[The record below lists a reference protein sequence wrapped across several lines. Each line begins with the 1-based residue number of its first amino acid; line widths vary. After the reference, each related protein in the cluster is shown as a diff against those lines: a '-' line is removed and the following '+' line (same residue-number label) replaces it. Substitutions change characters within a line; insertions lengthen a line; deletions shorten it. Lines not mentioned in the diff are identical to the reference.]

1 MTEQTANIESIEPR
15 RMSQVGFKAIVRA
28 LLKHKLSRVG
38 LVIIILL
45 FSMAIFAPL
54 LAPYNPNE
62 QDLYHVLQ
70 GPSKKH
76 WLGTDNVGRD
86 LLSRVI
92 YGARISMSAS
102 VIATAFSAAI
112 GVILGLIAGY
122 RGGWVDQIIMRLTD
136 TFMVI
141 PGLVFVLVMASA
153 LGPGIKNVIIAII
166 LFTWPG
172 FARIIRGQVLSV
184 RELPYVEAA
193 RASGSSGMRI
203 MFKHLLPNSIAP
215 IIVAAAISLGMAVG
229 IEAGAAFLGVG
240 VQPPTPSWGKALRV
254 GYSYLERVPLFSI
267 APGVLITAAVLAFT
281 LVGDG
286 LRDALDPRL
295 RGEGKTIK

>member
-1 MTEQTANIESIEPR
+1 MTVASTEGIEPR
-15 RMSQVGFKAIVRA
+15 RLSQVGFKAIVRA

-38 LVIIILL
+38 LVIIALL
-45 FSMAIFAPL
+45 FFIAIFAPL
-54 LAPYNPNE
+54 LAPYDPNE
-62 QDLYHVLQ
+62 QDLYSVLQ

-92 YGARISMSAS
+92 YGARLSMT
-102 VIATAFSAAI
+102 VGVVATAFSAVI
-112 GVILGLIAGY
+112 GVIVGLIAGY
-122 RGGWVDQIIMRLTD
+122 RGGWIDQIIMRITD
-136 TFMVI
+136 TFMLI

-184 RELPYVEAA
+184 REHPYVEAA
-193 RASGSSGMRI
+193 RASGSSGARI
-203 MFKHLLPNSIAP
+203 MFRHLLPNSIAP
-215 IIVAAAISLGMAVG
+215 IIVASALSLGAAVG

-240 VQPPTPSWGKALRV
+240 VQPPTPSWGKALRT

-267 APGVLITAAVLAFT
+267 APGVLITAAVLSFI
-281 LVGDG
+281 LLGDG

>member
-1 MTEQTANIESIEPR
+1 MTAPSTIEEIEPR
-15 RMSQVGFKAIVRA
+15 RLSQVGFRAIVRA

-38 LVIIILL
+38 LVIIVLL
-45 FSMAIFAPL
+45 FLMAIFAPL
-54 LAPYNPNE
+54 LAPYHPNE
-62 QDLYHVLQ
+62 QDLYNVLQ

-92 YGARISMSAS
+92 YGARISMSVS
-102 VIATAFSAAI
+102 VIATGFSAAI
-112 GVILGLIAGY
+112 GVIVGLIAGY
-122 RGGWVDQIIMRLTD
+122 RGGVIDQVIMRITD

-141 PGLVFVLVMASA
+141 PGLVFVLIMASA
-153 LGPGIKNVIIAII
+153 LGPGIKNVVIAII

-193 RASGSSGMRI
+193 RASGSSGVRI
-203 MFKHLLPNSIAP
+203 MFKHLLPNSLAP
-215 IIVAAAISLGMAVG
+215 VIVASALSLGMAVG

-240 VQPPTPSWGKALRV
+240 VQPPTPSWGKALRT
-254 GYSYLERVPLFSI
+254 GYSYLERVPLFSF
-267 APGVLITAAVLAFT
+267 APGLLITLAVLSFT

-295 RGEGKTIK
+295 RGEGKKMK

>member
-1 MTEQTANIESIEPR
+1 MEGTELR
-15 RMSQVGFKAIVRA
+15 RLSQVGFKAIVRA

-38 LVIIILL
+38 LVIIVLL
-45 FSMAIFAPL
+45 FSMAIFAPV
-54 LAPYNPNE
+54 LAPYHPNE
-62 QDLYHVLQ
+62 QDLYSVLQ
-70 GPSKKH
+70 GPTKKH

-92 YGARISMSAS
+92 YGARLSMS
-102 VIATAFSAAI
+102 VGVVATAFSATI
-112 GVILGLIAGY
+112 GVIVGLIAGY
-122 RGGWVDQIIMRLTD
+122 KGGWIDQIIMRITD

-153 LGPGIKNVIIAII
+153 LGPGIKNVVIAII

-193 RASGSSGMRI
+193 RASGSSGLRI
-203 MFKHLLPNSIAP
+203 MFKHLLPNSLAP
-215 IIVAAAISLGMAVG
+215 VIVASALSLGAAVG

-240 VQPPTPSWGKALRV
+240 VQPPTASWGKALRT

-267 APGVLITAAVLAFT
+267 APGLLITAAVLSFT

-295 RGEGKTIK
+295 RGEGKKIK

>member
-1 MTEQTANIESIEPR
+1 MTTATMEGTELR
-15 RMSQVGFKAIVRA
+15 RLSQVGFKAIVRA

-38 LVIIILL
+38 LVIIVLL
-45 FSMAIFAPL
+45 FSMAIFAPV
-54 LAPYNPNE
+54 LAPYHPNE
-62 QDLYHVLQ
+62 QDLYSVLQ
-70 GPSKKH
+70 GPTKKH

-92 YGARISMSAS
+92 YGARLSMS
-102 VIATAFSAAI
+102 VGVVATAFSATI
-112 GVILGLIAGY
+112 GVIVGLIAGY
-122 RGGWVDQIIMRLTD
+122 KGGWIDQIIMRITD

-153 LGPGIKNVIIAII
+153 LGPGIKNVVIAII

-193 RASGSSGMRI
+193 RASGSSGLRI
-203 MFKHLLPNSIAP
+203 MFKHLLPNSLAP
-215 IIVAAAISLGMAVG
+215 VIVASALSLGAAVG

-240 VQPPTPSWGKALRV
+240 VQPPTASWGKALRT

-267 APGVLITAAVLAFT
+267 APGLLITAAVLSFT

-295 RGEGKTIK
+295 RGEGKKIK

>member
-1 MTEQTANIESIEPR
+1 MTAPSTLEGVEPR
-15 RMSQVGFKAIVRA
+15 RLSQVGFRAIVRA

-38 LVIIILL
+38 LVIIVLL
-45 FSMAIFAPL
+45 FLMAIFAPL
-54 LAPYNPNE
+54 LAPYHPNE
-62 QDLYHVLQ
+62 QDLYNVLQ

-92 YGARISMSAS
+92 YGARLSMSVS

-112 GVILGLIAGY
+112 GVIVGLIAGY
-122 RGGWVDQIIMRLTD
+122 RGGVIDQVIMRITD

-141 PGLVFVLVMASA
+141 PGLVFVLIMASA
-153 LGPGIKNVIIAII
+153 LGPGIKNVVIAII

-193 RASGSSGMRI
+193 RASGSSGVRI
-203 MFKHLLPNSIAP
+203 MFKHLLPNSLAP
-215 IIVAAAISLGMAVG
+215 VIVASALSLGMAVG

-240 VQPPTPSWGKALRV
+240 VQPPTPSWGKALRT
-254 GYSYLERVPLFSI
+254 GYSYLERVPLFSF
-267 APGVLITAAVLAFT
+267 APGLLITLAVLSFT

-295 RGEGKTIK
+295 RGEGKKIK

>member
-1 MTEQTANIESIEPR
+1 MTAPSTLEGVEPR
-15 RMSQVGFKAIVRA
+15 RLSQVGFRAIVRA

-38 LVIIILL
+38 LVIIVLL
-45 FSMAIFAPL
+45 FLMAIFAPL
-54 LAPYNPNE
+54 LAPYHPNE
-62 QDLYHVLQ
+62 QDLYNVLQ

-92 YGARISMSAS
+92 YGARLSMSVS

-112 GVILGLIAGY
+112 GVIVGLIAGY
-122 RGGWVDQIIMRLTD
+122 RGGVIDQVIMRITD

-141 PGLVFVLVMASA
+141 PGLVFVLIMASA
-153 LGPGIKNVIIAII
+153 LGPGIKNVVIAII

-193 RASGSSGMRI
+193 RASGSSGVRI
-203 MFKHLLPNSIAP
+203 MFKHLLPNSLAP
-215 IIVAAAISLGMAVG
+215 VIVASALSLGMAVG

-240 VQPPTPSWGKALRV
+240 VQPPTPSWGKALRT
-254 GYSYLERVPLFSI
+254 GYSYLERVPLFSF
-267 APGVLITAAVLAFT
+267 APGLLITLAVLSFT

-295 RGEGKTIK
+295 RGEGKKI